1 VSPVIFFA
9 DIFSGWSSIKPI
21 YDNNVNVS
29 AGSINAEI
37 PNKIDHYLFY
47 TTGKLMNMEINL
59 TNISKDFIKSYQ
71 KKEVI
76 FQEGSVGY
84 EMYVIVSGKIRI
96 TARSNSKKDKLI
108 RVLEPGNFFGE
119 MALVDSSPRSAA
131 AISDEENTKLVEID
145 QEKFMYLVSQQP
157 AFALV
162 IMEALC
168 RRIRSLT
175 NQIV

>member
-1 VSPVIFFA
+1 MI
-9 DIFSGWSSIKPI
+9 
-21 YDNNVNVS
+21 
-29 AGSINAEI
+29 
-37 PNKIDHYLFY
+37 
-47 TTGKLMNMEINL
+47 MEINL

-71 KKEVI
+71 KTEII

-96 TARSNSKKDKLI
+96 IAHSNSKEEKLI
-108 RVLEPGNFFGE
+108 RVLEPGDFFGE
-119 MALVDSSPRSAA
+119 MALVDSSPRSAS
-131 AISDEENTKLVEID
+131 AISDEENTELIKID

-175 NQIV
+175 NRIV

>member
-1 VSPVIFFA
+1 MDVT
-9 DIFSGWSSIKPI
+9 SIGKDLI
-21 YDNNVNVS
+21 KKYRKN
-29 AGSINAEI
+29 EI
-37 PNKIDHYLFY
+37 
-47 TTGKLMNMEINL
+47 
-59 TNISKDFIKSYQ
+59 
-71 KKEVI
+71 V

-84 EMYVIVSGKIRI
+84 EMYLIVSGKIRI
-96 TARSNSKKDKLI
+96 TAHANSKNDRII
-108 RVLEPGNFFGE
+108 RVLEPGDFFGE
-119 MALVDSSPRSAA
+119 MALVDSSPRSAT
-131 AISDEENTKLVEID
+131 AISDEKNTKLIEID

>member
-1 VSPVIFFA
+1 
-9 DIFSGWSSIKPI
+9 
-21 YDNNVNVS
+21 
-29 AGSINAEI
+29 
-37 PNKIDHYLFY
+37 
-47 TTGKLMNMEINL
+47 MEINF
-59 TNISKDFIKSYQ
+59 TNIGKDFIKTYQ
-71 KKEVI
+71 KNEII

-96 TARSNSKKDKLI
+96 TAHSNSKKDRLI
-108 RVLEPGNFFGE
+108 RVLEPGEFFGE
-119 MALVDSSPRSAA
+119 MALVDSSPRSAT
-131 AISDEENTKLVEID
+131 AISDEENTELIEID

-175 NQIV
+175 NRIV